1 MKTNNLILSALIIIV
16 LTFSLNAQTAENP
29 WAIAVGVDLI
39 SLQGDNTDSGIKAG
53 APALSLTRY
62 LGAGFSIGSQYA
74 KGKSENNG
82 VDLDYTSL
90 DGILKYNFGG
100 EKLRPYL
107 FGGYGLTNFSDNDD
121 DEGQFPSTESSRTIL
136 GGIGFDLSL
145 SNKLKLNISSS
156 YRSSNE
162 SGTYNHL
169 QNIFGLRY
177 NFGVGDKDK
186 DGVSDK
192 KDQCPDVPG
201 LKEFN
206 GCPDSDGDGIPD
218 NKDACP
224 EEAGPESTGGCPDND
239 GDGIV
244 NSEDACPDKAGS
256 SEMNGCP
263 DSDCYGVADNK
274 DNCPETSGDIANNGC
289 PWADL
294 DGDGVP
300 DKDDA
305 CPDEVGD
312 KANNGCPSDP
322 KSFLDFIN
330 SEESIILF
338 NASSSVIS
346 SNGQKVLNK
355 LKTMMDMYPNTA
367 ITIEGHASSDGSSVY
382 NQTLSEQRALSV
394 KSFLVRTGLD
404 ASRIDTVGHGESKP
418 IASNKT
424 TKGRTSTRRSEVNR
438 RTEISVN

>member
-121 DEGQFPSTESSRTIL
+121 DEGQFPSTESSRTVL
-136 GGIGFDLSL
+136 GGIGVNYPINDNF
-145 SNKLKLNISSS
+145 NINASTS
-156 YRSSNE
+156 YRSANE
-162 SGTYNHL
+162 SGTYKHL
-169 QNIFGLRY
+169 QHVIGLSY

-263 DSDCYGVADNK
+263 DSDGDGVADNK

-305 CPDEVGD
+305 CPDIKGNI
-312 KANNGCPSDP
+312 KNNGCPEIS
-322 KSFLDFIN
+322 N
-330 SEESIILF
+330 EIIET
-338 NASSSVIS
+338 
-346 SNGQKVLNK
+346 LNK
-355 LKTMMDMYPNTA
+355 FGSNINFMAESHAVMGKKTISTLVEIKKILTKNTSGKLL
-367 ITIEGHASSDGSSVY
+367 IEGYSSSDGSENY
-382 NQTLSEQRALSV
+382 NQILSVQRANSV
-394 KSFLVRTGLD
+394 KDYLVKLGVDIKRLEVIGY
-404 ASRIDTVGHGESKP
+404 GEDNP
-418 IASNKT
+418 LGDNENPM
-424 TKGRTSTRRSEVNR
+424 GRSMNR
-438 RTEISVN
+438 RVQFRSKM

>member
-1 MKTNNLILSALIIIV
+1 MRFFFFPFFFLIFMSWN
-16 LTFSLNAQTAENP
+16 SNAQTAENP
-29 WAIAVGVDLI
+29 WSISVGANTTSLLEEKIDSDFGIGGPAI
-39 SLQGDNTDSGIKAG
+39 
-53 APALSLTRY
+53 SLTRY
-62 LGAGFSIGSQYA
+62 LGAGFSIGSQYSLGVSP
-74 KGKSENNG
+74 KNG
-82 VDLDYTSL
+82 LDLDYTSL
-90 DGILKYNFGG
+90 DGILKFNLGKNKFI
-100 EKLRPYL
+100 PYL
-107 FGGYGLTNFSDNDD
+107 FTGYGLTNFSDNDD

-206 GCPDSDGDGIPD
+206 GCPDSDGDGISD

-263 DSDCYGVADNK
+263 DSDGDGVADNK

-305 CPDEVGD
+305 CPDIKGNI
-312 KANNGCPSDP
+312 KNNGCPEIS
-322 KSFLDFIN
+322 N
-330 SEESIILF
+330 EIIET
-338 NASSSVIS
+338 
-346 SNGQKVLNK
+346 LNK
-355 LKTMMDMYPNTA
+355 FGSNINFMAESHAVMGKKTISTLVEIKKILTKNTSGKLL
-367 ITIEGHASSDGSSVY
+367 IEGYSSSDGSENY
-382 NQTLSEQRALSV
+382 NQILSVQRANSV
-394 KSFLVRTGLD
+394 KDYLVKLGVDIKRLEVIGY
-404 ASRIDTVGHGESKP
+404 GEDNP
-418 IASNKT
+418 LGDNENPM
-424 TKGRTSTRRSEVNR
+424 GRSMNR
-438 RTEISVN
+438 RVQFRSKM